1 MTRLTLAVVGLLLTA
16 HAARA
21 GKVPLT
27 PEQLRE
33 ESALIVTGKVL
44 SHAETDR
51 ESDDGTKTRSVV
63 LTVRVDA
70 VEKGPAK
77 PGDTV
82 KAACWVVI
90 RGPRKGELW
99 DSGHFR
105 IPADGSSA
113 TFYLEPKAGDGW
125 PVIYPN
131 GIDKLEGP
139 TLSFPFEPGGEA
151 KTAPPT
157 PAEAPLERGVPLW
170 AYAAGA
176 VTLGLVIVA
185 VGYAARARAPA
196 PRSPS

>member
-1 MTRLTLAVVGLLLTA
+1 MTRLSLAVVGLLLAA

-33 ESALIVTGKVL
+33 ESALIVAGTVV
-44 SHAETDR
+44 SHMETTR
-51 ESDDGTKTRSVV
+51 DGGDGSRVRSVV
-63 LTVRVDA
+63 LSVRIGS

-77 PGDTV
+77 PGDVV
-82 KAACWVVI
+82 KAVCWVVD

-99 DSGHFR
+99 DPGHHG

-131 GIDKLEGP
+131 GIGKVSGP
-139 TLSFPFEPGGEA
+139 TLEFPFEPGGDA
-151 KTAPPT
+151 KADPT
-157 PAEAPLERGVPLW
+157 PAAEAPLERAIPGW

-176 VTLGLVIVA
+176 AALGLVIVA
-185 VGYAARARAPA
+185 VGYAARARAPT